1 MLEPESKREFESD
14 LRRSLMDSITQSAIP
29 TNSSFAWGRR
39 VRRAIYSSA
48 IAAALQRPK
57 GYAVGA
63 LPRMLPKGS
72 GSLPFGCA
80 MMLAYEKK
88 R

>member
-14 LRRSLMDSITQSAIP
+14 LRRSFMDSVTQSVIP
-29 TNSSFAWGRR
+29 TNSSFAGGRR

-48 IAAALQRPK
+48 FDAALWRPK
-57 GYAVGA
+57 GYAIRA

-72 GSLPFGCA
+72 VSLPFSCS